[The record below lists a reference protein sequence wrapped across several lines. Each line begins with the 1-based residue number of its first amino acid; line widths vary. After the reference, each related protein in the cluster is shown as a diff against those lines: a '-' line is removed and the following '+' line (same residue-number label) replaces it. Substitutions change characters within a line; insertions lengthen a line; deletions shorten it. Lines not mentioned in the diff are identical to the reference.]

1 MYTNKSFYLWH
12 IIIFYNNNMEE
23 KHINEGTNIITK
35 FNDLIKNT
43 NNVETIGDRLKIHTN
58 DKTIIDCN
66 ILSFVGVYVDYKDEE
81 NPVYESISDN
91 KSILDN
97 KRKIKIMFLYNSK
110 DIKDDKEYKKIDDIV
125 KEFRYESLNKNSKDV
140 KEYRIKYGKDVY
152 LSPFYWKTKQINNI
166 EWKYSI
172 KYGYEIDF
180 VEIALNDLMH
190 YIISKLKYNGLLSF
204 EDSNE
209 NIMRYYFV
217 RDYKI
222 IDKKI

>member
-1 MYTNKSFYLWH
+1 
-12 IIIFYNNNMEE
+12 MEE
-23 KHINEGTNIITK
+23 KHITEGTNIITK

-58 DKTIIDCN
+58 DKTIIDCS

-81 NPVYESISDN
+81 NPVYKSISDN
-91 KSILDN
+91 K
-97 KRKIKIMFLYNSK
+97 KKIKIMFLYNSK

-190 YIISKLKYNGLLSF
+190 YIISKLKYDGLLSF

-222 IDKKI
+222 IDKKF